1 MPGVPCRLWSCVRGV
16 TSFSQAALGDT
27 DVNAFLQMM
36 RGLGPMRLAAIAG
49 VGVSI
54 LGFFIYLMSR
64 VAAPQMELL
73 YGDLEMADSKAI
85 IEKLTSD
92 KTPFEVR
99 RDGHE
104 IWVPKDKK
112 NELRVRMAE
121 QAMPSS
127 GRVAGYELFD
137 KQDALSSTSFQ
148 QNINYVRALE
158 GEISRTIRSID
169 KVKSARVHLVLP
181 KREAFAREANEP
193 SASVILRM
201 QGASRL
207 ERSQVI
213 AIQHLIAAA
222 VPKMKPSRISIVD
235 DKGTLLA
242 KGFENDQEV
251 AAQNADELK
260 LNTENRMARVV
271 EGMLERSLGPGRVRA
286 EVNIE
291 MDLSRA
297 VTTEETYDPES
308 RVVRSQVT
316 VNEDES
322 SSEGDPSNVSVTN
335 NLPDPNAN
343 SSGSSKSSAKATK
356 TQETVNYEISKKTKN
371 IVREMGEIRR
381 VSAAVLVD
389 GIYDVAADGKKTY
402 RDRSPEELAK
412 LEELVKNAIG
422 FDKSRGDQVKVHTMQ
437 FAGGDEQYQAE
448 DPGEFIFGMRRD
460 FVEKIASNLGLSIVA
475 ILFLL
480 LVLRPLIGRAIESM
494 QGQVGPDGRRLLTA
508 DGSGIPQL
516 TGPGA
521 PAMPAPALGGEEEV
535 IADELIDI
543 DKVEGR
549 VKASSIRKIG
559 EIVEKH
565 PEEALSIIRNWLYQE
580 I

>member
-1 MPGVPCRLWSCVRGV
+1 M
-16 TSFSQAALGDT
+16 
-27 DVNAFLQMM
+27 QMM

-73 YGDLEMADSKAI
+73 YGDLEMGDSKAI
-85 IEKLTSD
+85 VEKLSAD
-92 KTPFEVR
+92 KVPFEVR
-99 RDGHE
+99 KDGAE
-104 IWVPKDKK
+104 IWVPKDRK

-121 QAMPSS
+121 QAMPAV

-158 GEISRTIRSID
+158 GELSRTIRAID
-169 KVKSARVHLVLP
+169 KVKVARVHLVLP

-193 SASVILRM
+193 SASVILKM
-201 QGASRL
+201 QGSARL
-207 ERSQVI
+207 DKGQVS

-222 VPKMKPSRISIVD
+222 VPKMKPNRISIVD

-242 KGFENDQEV
+242 KGSDNDQDV
-251 AAQNADELK
+251 AAEAADQMK
-260 LNTENRMARVV
+260 MTTESRLARTI

-286 EVNIE
+286 EVSVE

-297 VTTEETYDPES
+297 VTTEETYDPDS

-316 VNEDES
+316 VNENEENTDGEQS
-322 SSEGDPSNVSVTN
+322 SVSVTN
-335 NLPDPNAN
+335 NLPDPNASN
-343 SSGSSKSSAKATK
+343 SSGTKSSSKSGKSS
-356 TQETVNYEISKKTKN
+356 ETTNYEISKKVKN
-371 IVREMGEIRR
+371 TVREMGEVRR
-381 VSAAVLVD
+381 ITAAVLVD
-389 GIYDVAADGKKTY
+389 GVYDVSADGKKTY
-402 RDRSPEELAK
+402 RDRTPEEVAK
-412 LEELVKNAIG
+412 LEELVRNAIG
-422 FDKSRGDQVKVHTMQ
+422 YDRTRQDQVSVVSMQ
-437 FAGGDEQYQAE
+437 FAGGEEQYAAE
-448 DPGEFIFGMRRD
+448 EPGEFIFGMRRD

-508 DGSGIPQL
+508 DGAGVPCTAIRSSRAASGS
-516 TGPGA
+516 PG
-521 PAMPAPALGGEEEV
+521 
-535 IADELIDI
+535 
-543 DKVEGR
+543 R
-549 VKASSIRKIG
+549 RSSR
-559 EIVEKH
+559 
-565 PEEALSIIRNWLYQE
+565 PDRRSCRPRSA
-580 I
+580 

>member
-1 MPGVPCRLWSCVRGV
+1 MGVCPELANPG
-16 TSFSQAALGDT
+16 GD

-73 YGDLEMADSKAI
+73 YGDLEMTDSKAI
-85 IEKLTSD
+85 VEKLGAE
-92 KTPFEVR
+92 KVPYEVR
-99 RDGHE
+99 RDGAE
-104 IWVPKDKK
+104 IWVPKDRK
-112 NELRVRMAE
+112 NELRVKMAE
-121 QAMPSS
+121 QAMPAM

-158 GEISRTIRSID
+158 GELSRTIRAID
-169 KVKSARVHLVLP
+169 KVKTARVHLVLP

-193 SASVILRM
+193 SASVILKM

-207 ERSQVI
+207 ERAQVV

-242 KGFENDQEV
+242 KGFENDQEL
-251 AAQNADELK
+251 AAQTAEELK
-260 LNTENRMARVV
+260 LKTENRLARTV
-271 EGMLERSLGPGRVRA
+271 ESILERSLGPGRVRA
-286 EVNIE
+286 EVAVE
-291 MDLSRA
+291 MDMSRA
-297 VTTEETYDPES
+297 VTTEEVYDPES

-322 SSEGDPSNVSVTN
+322 SEDGEPPGVSVTN
-335 NLPDPNAN
+335 NLPDPAASSSN
-343 SSGSSKSSAKATK
+343 SRSSSKSAKS
-356 TQETVNYEISKKTKN
+356 QETVNYEISKKTKN
-371 IVREMGEIRR
+371 TVREMGEIRR
-381 VSAAVLVD
+381 VTAAVLVD
-389 GIYDVAADGKKTY
+389 GVYDVAADGKKTY
-402 RDRSPEELAK
+402 RDRTPEETAK
-412 LEELVKNAIG
+412 LEELVRNAIG
-422 FDKSRGDQVKVHTMQ
+422 YDRSREDQVKVISMQ
-437 FAGGDEQYQAE
+437 FAGGEEQYAAE
-448 DPGEFIFGMRRD
+448 EPGEFIFGMRRD
-460 FVEKIASNLGLSIVA
+460 FVEKVASNLGLSIVA

-508 DGSGIPQL
+508 DGQVVPQL

-521 PAMPAPALGGEEEV
+521 PPTPAPALGGEEEV

-559 EIVEKH
+559 EIVDKH

-580 I
+580 N

>member
-1 MPGVPCRLWSCVRGV
+1 M
-16 TSFSQAALGDT
+16 
-27 DVNAFLQMM
+27 NAFLQMM

-54 LGFFIYLMSR
+54 LGFFIFLMSR

-73 YGDLEMADSKAI
+73 YGDLEMGDSKAI
-85 IEKLTSD
+85 IEKLAAE
-92 KTPFEVR
+92 KTPYEVR
-99 RDGHE
+99 KDGSE

-121 QAMPSS
+121 QSMPAM

-137 KQDALSSTSFQ
+137 KQDTLSATSFQ
-148 QNINYVRALE
+148 QNINYVRAME
-158 GEISRTIRSID
+158 GELSRTIRAID
-169 KVKSARVHLVLP
+169 KVKTARVHLVLP
-181 KREAFAREANEP
+181 KREAFAREANDP
-193 SASVILRM
+193 SASVILKM
-201 QGASRL
+201 QGGARL

-222 VPKMKPSRISIVD
+222 VPKMKPSRISIID
-235 DKGTLLA
+235 DRGTLLA
-242 KGFENDQEV
+242 KGFENDQEH
-251 AAQNADELK
+251 ASQTADELR
-260 LNTENRMARVV
+260 LNTENRLARTV
-271 EGMLERSLGPGRVRA
+271 EGMLERSLGPARVRA
-286 EVNIE
+286 EVAVE

-322 SSEGDPSNVSVTN
+322 SQDGENSSVSVTN
-335 NLPDPNAN
+335 NLPDPNAAN
-343 SSGSSKSSAKATK
+343 SSGSRTSSKANKS
-356 TQETVNYEISKKTKN
+356 QETVNYEISKKTKN
-371 IVREMGEIRR
+371 TVREMGEIKR
-381 VSAAVLVD
+381 VTAAVLVD
-389 GIYDVAADGKKTY
+389 GVYDVAADGKKTY
-402 RDRSPEELAK
+402 RDRNPEELAK
-412 LEELVKNAIG
+412 LEELVRNAIG
-422 FDKSRGDQVKVHTMQ
+422 FDRNRQDQVKVISMQ
-437 FAGGDEQYQAE
+437 FAGGDEQYAAE
-448 DPGEFIFGMRRD
+448 EPGEFIFGMRRD
-460 FVEKIASNLGLSIVA
+460 FVEKVASNLGLSIVA

-508 DGSGIPQL
+508 DGQAIPQL

-559 EIVEKH
+559 EIVDKH

-580 I
+580 A

>member
-1 MPGVPCRLWSCVRGV
+1 
-16 TSFSQAALGDT
+16 
-27 DVNAFLQMM
+27 
-36 RGLGPMRLAAIAG
+36 MRLAAIAG

-85 IEKLTSD
+85 VEKLAAD
-92 KTPFEVR
+92 KIPFEVR
-99 RDGHE
+99 KDGAE
-104 IWVPKDKK
+104 IWVSKDKK

-121 QAMPSS
+121 QAMPSV

-158 GEISRTIRSID
+158 GELSRTIRAID
-169 KVKSARVHLVLP
+169 KVKVARVHLVLP

-193 SASVILRM
+193 SASVILKM
-201 QGASRL
+201 QGAARL
-207 ERSQVI
+207 DKAQVT

-222 VPKMKPSRISIVD
+222 VPKMKPNRISIVD

-242 KGFENDQEV
+242 KGYDNDQEV
-251 AAQNADELK
+251 ASENAEALK
-260 LNTENRMARVV
+260 MSTENRLARTV
-271 EGMLERSLGPGRVRA
+271 ESMLERSLGPGRVRA
-286 EVNIE
+286 EVSVE

-308 RVVRSQVT
+308 QVVRSQVT
-316 VNEDES
+316 VNENEENQDGET
-322 SSEGDPSNVSVTN
+322 PNVSVTN
-335 NLPDPNAN
+335 NLPDPNA
-343 SSGSSKSSAKATK
+343 SAASGNKSSSKAAK
-356 TQETVNYEISKKTKN
+356 TQETVNYEISKKVKN
-371 IVREMGEIRR
+371 TVREMGEVRR
-381 VSAAVLVD
+381 ITAAVLVD
-389 GIYDVAADGKKTY
+389 GVYDVAADGKKTY
-402 RDRSPEELAK
+402 RDRSPEETAK
-412 LEELVKNAIG
+412 LEELVRNAIG
-422 FDKSRGDQVKVHTMQ
+422 FDRSRQDQVKVVSMQ
-437 FAGGDEQYQAE
+437 FAGGEEQYAAE
-448 DPGEFIFGMRRD
+448 EPGEFIFGMRRD

-508 DGSGIPQL
+508 DGSGVPQL
-516 TGPGA
+516 AGPGA
-521 PAMPAPALGGEEEV
+521 PAVPAPALGGEEEV

-559 EIVEKH
+559 EIVDKH

-580 I
+580 A